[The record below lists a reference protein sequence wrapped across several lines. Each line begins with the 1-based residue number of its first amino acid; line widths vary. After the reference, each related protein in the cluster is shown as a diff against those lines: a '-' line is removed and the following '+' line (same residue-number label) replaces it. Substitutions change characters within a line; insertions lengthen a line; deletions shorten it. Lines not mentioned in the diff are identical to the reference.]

1 MKKGHFIVI
10 LLFLLVL
17 PIITFSYNVRNGD
30 TLGIWVLGYP
40 EYSITNVIVGPEGE
54 ITVPPIGRIKAEG
67 RTLGEIE
74 NEISIKMESYI
85 KTNKVTV
92 GITQYAPFSVTVLG
106 NTNINGVIDIKNE
119 KIKLSDLIG
128 LAGGIKDINKSSYAL
143 IKSPDGEEQRVNIG
157 WIKSGEAGEDPY
169 IYENHFVLF
178 PYDYTN
184 RVTVFSD
191 FGTSSL
197 DYYEGMT
204 LKTVISSMNI
214 PTNKMPSKILI
225 VREAK
230 IQEILFD
237 EIVKKED
244 YSVQPGDTVIIPYNY
259 TNNVLVF
266 SDFGSASLEYFEG
279 MGIKSVITLISSAS
293 DINLPLNQVNDEI
306 TLVRGGQTY
315 KVSLQKIT
323 QGDDFLLQ
331 PGDTV
336 IINKYENYVYVSS
349 QEISKRV
356 DFEKQERMNV
366 RTLLTKV
373 GISEEN
379 VEQILVNNQPVDLN
393 FDLKKDDFIQI
404 TTKRN
409 YVYLSG
415 AFNTTGKVEFLPNEK
430 ISMDKIVGLAGGFS
444 TNFSGNLVIVD
455 NTGSTK
461 SLTVDPNNLTMLK
474 DVLPSS
480 GSTIIADTELRMAY
494 IFGEFSEAITY
505 NQGESLYELLLPFN
519 LNESYEVRYQIGEK
533 SGTLTA
539 NESDILKN
547 IPLVG
552 KVFVE
557 ISKIAPDQV
566 IVYKA
571 GETQV
576 IQQQNVRLIDV
587 FSSVNG
593 FSPVDTGII
602 TIYQNNE
609 KIKTINSEELL
620 NNLMFEVPKGSYV
633 VVQPEVS
640 SSYIAVLG
648 NISPKSL
655 RTDVPMSL
663 VEILSS
669 SANDSSSTID
679 WKNQESV
686 FIYTKNNEEIKVDI
700 KDIDSLRNVLVNP
713 GSIVYVP
720 PIEEQVVYV
729 FGEVVRP
736 GIIPYNAGMTVLD
749 AILKAGNASQSAQLT
764 TVYLFKDGP
773 ENPPVT
779 LDLSGIIKASPVKT
793 GMNPEVKPKDIIY
806 IPKNTLTNIVEVMS
820 IVQTFMSFINTGFDT
835 YTNVS
840 GLF

>member
-1 MKKGHFIVI
+1 MKKGHFIAV

-17 PIITFSYNVRNGD
+17 PIITFSYNVRTGD

-40 EYSITNVIVGPEGE
+40 EYSITNAIVGPEGE

-74 NEISIKMESYI
+74 NEISTKMESYI

-106 NTNINGVIDIKNE
+106 NTNINGVIDIRNE

-128 LAGGIKDINKSSYAL
+128 LAGGIKDITKSSYAL
-143 IKSPDGEEQRVNIG
+143 IKSPDGKEQKVNIE

-169 IYENHFVLF
+169 IYENYFVLF

-184 RVTVFSD
+184 KVTVFSD

-197 DYYEGMT
+197 DYYEGLT

-214 PTNKMPSKILI
+214 PTNKMPTKIMI
-225 VREAK
+225 VREAE
-230 IQEILFD
+230 IQEVPFD

-244 YSVQPGDTVIIPYNY
+244 YSLQPGDTVIIPYNY

-279 MGIKSVITLISSAS
+279 MGIKSVITL
-293 DINLPLNQVNDEI
+293 LNVSLNKVEDSVAVVREGNTT
-306 TLVRGGQTY
+306 TL
-315 KVSLQKIT
+315 SLQKIT
-323 QGDDFLLQ
+323 NDEDFSLQ

-336 IINKYENYVYVSS
+336 IINKFENYVYVSS
-349 QEISKRV
+349 QEISRRV
-356 DFEKQERMNV
+356 DFEKQERMNI

-373 GISEEN
+373 SISEEN
-379 VEQILVNNQPVDLN
+379 VEEVQVNNQSVDTS
-393 FDLKKDDFIQI
+393 FDLKKGDFVQI
-404 TTKRN
+404 TLKRN

-415 AFNTTGKVEFLPNEK
+415 AFNRTGKVEFLPDEK
-430 ISMDKIVGLAGGFS
+430 ISMDKVVGLAGGFS
-444 TNFSGNLVIVD
+444 NNFSGNLVIVE
-455 NTGSTK
+455 NSGSTK
-461 SLTVDPNNLTMLK
+461 SLTVDPNNLTALK
-474 DVLPSS
+474 DVLLSS
-480 GSTIIADTELRMAY
+480 GSTIIADTELRIAY
-494 IFGEFSEAITY
+494 IFGEFSNVRAY

-519 LNESYEVRYQIGEK
+519 LNESYQVRYQIDEK
-533 SGTLTA
+533 TGTLTA
-539 NESDILKN
+539 NEFDSLKN
-547 IPLVG
+547 IPLEG

-576 IQQQNVRLIDV
+576 IQQKNVRLIDV
-587 FSSVNG
+587 FASVKG
-593 FSPVDTGII
+593 FSPVDTGTI

-620 NNLMFEVPKGSYV
+620 NNLMMEVPKGSYV

-640 SSYIAVLG
+640 GSYIAVLG

-669 SANDSSSTID
+669 SAID
-679 WKNQESV
+679 WKNQESI

-700 KDIDSLRNVLVNP
+700 KDVDSLRNVLVNP

-729 FGEVVRP
+729 FGEVSKP
-736 GIIPYNAGMTVLD
+736 GIIPYNSGMTVLD

-779 LDLSGIIKASPVKT
+779 LDLSGIINAAPVKT

-820 IVQTFMSFINTGFDT
+820 VVQTFMSFINTGFDT
-835 YTNVS
+835 YTKVS

>member
-1 MKKGHFIVI
+1 
-10 LLFLLVL
+10 
-17 PIITFSYNVRNGD
+17 
-30 TLGIWVLGYP
+30 
-40 EYSITNVIVGPEGE
+40 
-54 ITVPPIGRIKAEG
+54 
-67 RTLGEIE
+67 
-74 NEISIKMESYI
+74 
-85 KTNKVTV
+85 
-92 GITQYAPFSVTVLG
+92 
-106 NTNINGVIDIKNE
+106 
-119 KIKLSDLIG
+119 
-128 LAGGIKDINKSSYAL
+128 
-143 IKSPDGEEQRVNIG
+143 
-157 WIKSGEAGEDPY
+157 
-169 IYENHFVLF
+169 
-178 PYDYTN
+178 
-184 RVTVFSD
+184 
-191 FGTSSL
+191 
-197 DYYEGMT
+197 MT

-214 PTNKMPSKILI
+214 PTNKMPTKIMI

-244 YSVQPGDTVIIPYNY
+244 YSLQPGDTVIIPYNY

-266 SDFGSASLEYFEG
+266 SDFGSASLDYFEG

-336 IINKYENYVYVSS
+336 IINKFENYVYVSS
-349 QEISKRV
+349 QENSQRV
-356 DFEKQERMNV
+356 AFEKQERMDI

-379 VEQILVNNQPVDLN
+379 VEEVRVNNQSVDTSFELN
-393 FDLKKDDFIQI
+393 KGDFVQI
-404 TTKRN
+404 TLKRN

-415 AFNTTGKVEFLPNEK
+415 AFNRAGKVEFLPNEK

-444 TNFSGNLVIVD
+444 NNFSGNLVIVD
-455 NTGSTK
+455 DTGSTK

-474 DVLPSS
+474 DVLISS
-480 GSTIIADTELRMAY
+480 GSTIIADSELRMAY
-494 IFGEFSEAITY
+494 IFGEFSDVRAY
-505 NQGESLYELLLPFN
+505 NQGESLYELLLPLN

-533 SGTLTA
+533 SGTLIA
-539 NESDILKN
+539 NEFDSLKN
-547 IPLVG
+547 MPLEG

-557 ISKIAPDQV
+557 ISKIASDQV
-566 IVYKA
+566 IVYKS

-669 SANDSSSTID
+669 SAID
-679 WKNQESV
+679 WKNQESI

-700 KDIDSLRNVLVNP
+700 KDVDSLRNVLVNP

-720 PIEEQVVYV
+720 PVEEQVVYV

>member
-1 MKKGHFIVI
+1 MKKGHFIVV

-17 PIITFSYNVRNGD
+17 PIITFSYNVRMGD

-40 EYSITNVIVGPEGE
+40 EYSITDAVVGPEGD

-67 RTLGEIE
+67 RTLEEIE
-74 NEISIKMESYI
+74 NEISNKMESYI

-128 LAGGIKDINKSSYAL
+128 LAGGIKDITKSSYAL
-143 IKSPDGEEQRVNIG
+143 IKSPDGKEQKVNIA

-169 IYENHFVLF
+169 IYENYFVLF

-184 RVTVFSD
+184 KVTVFSD

-197 DYYEGMT
+197 DYYEGLT

-214 PTNKMPSKILI
+214 PTNKIPTKIMI
-225 VREAK
+225 VREAE
-230 IQEILFD
+230 IQEVPFD

-244 YSVQPGDTVIIPYNY
+244 YSLQPGDTVIIPYNY

-266 SDFGSASLEYFEG
+266 SDFGSATLDYFEG
-279 MGIKSVITLISSAS
+279 MGIKSVITMISSGS

-306 TLVRGGQTY
+306 TVVRGEQTY

-323 QGDDFLLQ
+323 QGSDFLLQ

-336 IINKYENYVYVSS
+336 IINKFENYVYVSS
-349 QEISKRV
+349 QEISKRI
-356 DFEKQERMNV
+356 DFEKQERMNI

-379 VEQILVNNQPVDLN
+379 VEKIRVNNQPVN
-393 FDLKKDDFIQI
+393 SNAELKKGDFVQI
-404 TTKRN
+404 TLKRN

-415 AFNTTGKVEFLPNEK
+415 AFNTTGKVEFLPNEE

-444 TNFSGNLVIVD
+444 SNFSGNLVIVD
-455 NTGSTK
+455 NSGSTK

-474 DVLPSS
+474 DIILSS

-494 IFGEFSEAITY
+494 IFGEVSDVIEY
-505 NQGESLYELLLPFN
+505 NQGESLYELLLPLN
-519 LNESYEVRYQIGEK
+519 LDESYQVRYQIGEK
-533 SGTLTA
+533 MGTLTA
-539 NESDILKN
+539 NEFDSLKN
-547 IPLVG
+547 IPLEG

-571 GETQV
+571 GETQI
-576 IQQQNVRLIDV
+576 IQQKNVRLIDI

-593 FSPVDTGII
+593 FSPVDTGTI

-609 KIKTINSEELL
+609 AIKTINSEELL
-620 NNLMFEVPKGSYV
+620 NNLMMEVPKGSYV

-640 SSYIAVLG
+640 GSYIAVLG
-648 NISPKSL
+648 NIPSPKSL

-663 VEILSS
+663 VEILSN
-669 SANDSSSTID
+669 SAID
-679 WKNQESV
+679 WKNQESI

-700 KDIDSLRNVLVNP
+700 KDVESLRNVLVNP

-720 PIEEQVVYV
+720 PAEEQVVYV
-729 FGEVVRP
+729 FGEVAEP
-736 GIIPYNAGMTVLD
+736 GIISYNAGMTVLD
-749 AILKAGNASQSAQLT
+749 AVLKAGNASKSAQLT

-779 LDLSGIIKASPVKT
+779 LDLSGIINAAPVKT

-820 IVQTFMSFINTGFDT
+820 TVQTFMNFIKTGAET
-835 YTNVS
+835 YTSVS

>member
-1 MKKGHFIVI
+1 MKKGSFIII
-10 LLFLLVL
+10 LLILLAL
-17 PIITFSYNVRNGD
+17 PIITFSYNVRMGD
-30 TLGIWVLGYP
+30 ILGIWVLGYP
-40 EYSITNVIVGPEGE
+40 EYSITDAIVGPEGDV
-54 ITVPPIGRIKAEG
+54 TVPPIGRIKAEG
-67 RTLGEIE
+67 RTLEEIE
-74 NEISIKMESYI
+74 NEISTKMESYI

-106 NTNINGVIDIKNE
+106 NTNINGVIDIRNE

-128 LAGGIKDINKSSYAL
+128 LAGGIKDITNSSYAL
-143 IKSPDGEEQRVNIG
+143 IKSPDGKEQKVNIE
-157 WIKSGEAGEDPY
+157 WIKSGEPGEDPY
-169 IYENHFVLF
+169 IYENYFVLF

-184 RVTVFSD
+184 KITVFSD

-197 DYYEGMT
+197 DYYEGLT

-214 PTNKMPSKILI
+214 PTNKMPTELMI
-225 VREAK
+225 VREGK
-230 IQEILFD
+230 IQEVPFD

-244 YSVQPGDTVIIPYNY
+244 YSLQPGDTVIIPYNY

-266 SDFGSASLEYFEG
+266 SDFGSASLDYFEG
-279 MGIKSVITLISSAS
+279 MGIKSVITL
-293 DINLPLNQVNDEI
+293 LNVSLSEVEDSVTVVREGETT
-306 TLVRGGQTY
+306 TL
-315 KVSLQKIT
+315 SLQKT
-323 QGDDFLLQ
+323 TNNEDFFLQ

-336 IINKYENYVYVSS
+336 IINRFENYVYLSS
-349 QEISKRV
+349 QENSQRV
-356 DFEKQERMNV
+356 DFEKQERMNI

-379 VEQILVNNQPVDLN
+379 VEEVRVNNQPVN
-393 FDLKKDDFIQI
+393 SNTELKKGDFVQI
-404 TTKRN
+404 TLKRN

-415 AFNTTGKVEFLPNEK
+415 AFNRTGKVEFLPNEK
-430 ISMDKIVGLAGGFS
+430 IRMDKIVGLAGGFS
-444 TNFSGNLVIVD
+444 NNFSGNLVIVD
-455 NTGSTK
+455 NSGSTK

-474 DVLPSS
+474 DVLVSS

-494 IFGEFSEAITY
+494 IFGEFSNVMAY
-505 NQGESLYELLLPFN
+505 NQGESLYELLLPLN
-519 LNESYEVRYQIGEK
+519 LDESYQVRYQIGEK
-533 SGTLTA
+533 TGTSIA
-539 NESDILKN
+539 NEFDSLKN
-547 IPLVG
+547 ILLEG
-552 KVFVE
+552 KAFVE
-557 ISKIAPDQV
+557 ISKIAPDQI

-576 IQQQNVRLIDV
+576 IQQKNVRLIDV

-593 FSPVDTGII
+593 FSPVDTGTIA
-602 TIYQNNE
+602 IYQNNE

-620 NNLMFEVPKGSYV
+620 NNLMMEVPKGSYV

-640 SSYIAVLG
+640 GSYIAVLG
-648 NISPKSL
+648 NIPSPKSL

-663 VEILSS
+663 VEILSN
-669 SANDSSSTID
+669 SAID
-679 WKNQESV
+679 WKNQESI

-700 KDIDSLRNVLVNP
+700 KDVESLRNVLVNP

-720 PIEEQVVYV
+720 PAEEQVVYV
-729 FGEVVRP
+729 FGEVTKP

-779 LDLSGIIKASPVKT
+779 LDLSGIINAAPVKT

-820 IVQTFMSFINTGFDT
+820 TVQTFMSFINAGFDT
-835 YTNVS
+835 YANVS